1 MENTKKENK
10 DMKISKDMS
19 SQESNPTLTAQ
30 EIWTGVVCILSH
42 LAIEAPQWSF
52 FCFVYLFTYFLHDLH
67 DSLQTLTK
75 QSTTTFH

>member
-52 FCFVYLFTYFLHDLH
+52 FVLFIYLLIFFAWFAWFIANTH
-67 DSLQTLTK
+67 
-75 QSTTTFH
+75 

>member
-52 FCFVYLFTYFLHDLH
+52 FVCCLVNEIFWHILNI
-67 DSLQTLTK
+67 
-75 QSTTTFH
+75 